1 LNKSIIGNKSNYKK
15 INSIILIIKIS
26 IIIFSAYSITAN
38 FLPFYEGANPFFY
51 AVNSV
56 LFAEGKYE
64 ITNELLRET
73 ERPEFIPENWLMT
86 KQGNAVPMSGTGLMV
101 LGTLFYFIGG
111 YYGLFYLSPIIFI
124 ILLVASERTASKL
137 FGNYVGLFTL
147 LIVAS
152 SNLLFRNSI
161 ALQTESIFSLL
172 LIIGV
177 FYLIKFLKTKNN
189 YYLLISTVIF
199 TLSTWVRLNGL
210 IALPL
215 EILIISSYFIISLL
229 FEKKSFRNK
238 EKIKQKIKKIKTKN
252 IVKISSIIIIPWLFF
267 LISNTVYY
275 EYNFGNPLTN
285 YGEVKSLDNYDPS
298 MSAIFK
304 FDEKNFENVKQ
315 YSKYLLP
322 YQFPAIYN
330 NLTENFDNILGKNWI
345 GLISIS
351 SLLIITGISFYTKD
365 KRTEIFILIIFVL
378 SIVWFFSSI
387 TSEYRAEQG
396 VAGRYML
403 PIFILSSMIFGY
415 MLQKI
420 IRKEIFDNKPVIKNT
435 IHILKIILIIMIGIF
450 FIIAFYFSNPIQIIE
465 EEGWKFNNPEILMER
480 YPLNLEGLTKKDVI
494 ITNVGVRAVE
504 YEITSFNP
512 KLSKDISLDSVKFL
526 KESIMDKYNVYIF
539 KIPFNLHE
547 KNMINNLV
555 NEHGFILKEH
565 SKTFCK
571 IELSTFKD
579 VISDKIC
586 INNEPIRIPKS

>member
-1 LNKSIIGNKSNYKK
+1 
-15 INSIILIIKIS
+15 
-26 IIIFSAYSITAN
+26 
-38 FLPFYEGANPFFY
+38 
-51 AVNSV
+51 
-56 LFAEGKYE
+56 
-64 ITNELLRET
+64 
-73 ERPEFIPENWLMT
+73 
-86 KQGNAVPMSGTGLMV
+86 
-101 LGTLFYFIGG
+101 
-111 YYGLFYLSPIIFI
+111 
-124 ILLVASERTASKL
+124 
-137 FGNYVGLFTL
+137 
-147 LIVAS
+147 
-152 SNLLFRNSI
+152 
-161 ALQTESIFSLL
+161 
-172 LIIGV
+172 
-177 FYLIKFLKTKNN
+177 
-189 YYLLISTVIF
+189 
-199 TLSTWVRLNGL
+199 
-210 IALPL
+210 
-215 EILIISSYFIISLL
+215 
-229 FEKKSFRNK
+229 
-238 EKIKQKIKKIKTKN
+238 
-252 IVKISSIIIIPWLFF
+252 
-267 LISNTVYY
+267 
-275 EYNFGNPLTN
+275 
-285 YGEVKSLDNYDPS
+285 
-298 MSAIFK
+298 
-304 FDEKNFENVKQ
+304 
-315 YSKYLLP
+315 
-322 YQFPAIYN
+322 
-330 NLTENFDNILGKNWI
+330 
-345 GLISIS
+345 
-351 SLLIITGISFYTKD
+351 
-365 KRTEIFILIIFVL
+365 
-378 SIVWFFSSI
+378 
-387 TSEYRAEQG
+387 
-396 VAGRYML
+396 ML